1 MWFLVHR
8 KWNSFDTKSFIF
20 YPWVPFRD
28 KNNNNDNAS
37 DNDDDDD
44 DDDDDD
50 ADADYGDNKIEN
62 DNEEGGGNPRWSKHG
77 LIQEETC
84 NYIILYDKL
93 NYTRIFWLVLTYDL
107 LEDRYIESV
116 KIISILDSMLP
127 YACTVIDH

>member
-1 MWFLVHR
+1 MAQH
-8 KWNSFDTKSFIF
+8 
-20 YPWVPFRD
+20 
-28 KNNNNDNAS
+28 
-37 DNDDDDD
+37 
-44 DDDDDD
+44 
-50 ADADYGDNKIEN
+50 
-62 DNEEGGGNPRWSKHG
+62 

-84 NYIILYDKL
+84 NYIMLYDKL

>member
-1 MWFLVHR
+1 MVQH
-8 KWNSFDTKSFIF
+8 
-20 YPWVPFRD
+20 
-28 KNNNNDNAS
+28 
-37 DNDDDDD
+37 
-44 DDDDDD
+44 
-50 ADADYGDNKIEN
+50 
-62 DNEEGGGNPRWSKHG
+62 

-84 NYIILYDKL
+84 NYIMLYDKL